1 MPDAAAKS
9 AVTETLAFGEVVVVT
24 EDERQIVIKTKE
36 GNVTAL
42 LDQRTEFKMVA
53 PGAESLDQAQP
64 IRLSDIHVG
73 DTLMARGRVS
83 DGKKAVVARQIIVM
97 HKTAIAEKQDRDR
110 EKWRSSS
117 LAGRMAAVNLQFREV
132 TLTLRTPAGEQSVTI
147 DVPDGVDIRRYA
159 PNSVRFADA
168 VPSSLREI
176 KIGDQLRILGEKSQD
191 GSRFIA
197 RQVISGS
204 FRILGGPILE
214 VDSAKSEIVIYDV
227 ATKTPVTV
235 VINAN
240 SNLRNI
246 PSELVAALTQKRK
259 GSTLDP
265 STSGKGGRS
274 QPTDLLEIFDTLPRI
289 TIADLKNGRML
300 LISSTATSDPSRVT
314 AVLLAT
320 GLDPLF
326 SHPQAP
332 GPHNIVGAVGLPNG
346 VFDGFIGNP

>member
-1 MPDAAAKS
+1 
-9 AVTETLAFGEVVVVT
+9 
-24 EDERQIVIKTKE
+24 
-36 GNVTAL
+36 
-42 LDQRTEFKMVA
+42 
-53 PGAESLDQAQP
+53 
-64 IRLSDIHVG
+64 
-73 DTLMARGRVS
+73 
-83 DGKKAVVARQIIVM
+83 
-97 HKTAIAEKQDRDR
+97 
-110 EKWRSSS
+110 
-117 LAGRMAAVNLQFREV
+117 
-132 TLTLRTPAGEQSVTI
+132 
-147 DVPDGVDIRRYA
+147 
-159 PNSVRFADA
+159 
-168 VPSSLREI
+168 LREI